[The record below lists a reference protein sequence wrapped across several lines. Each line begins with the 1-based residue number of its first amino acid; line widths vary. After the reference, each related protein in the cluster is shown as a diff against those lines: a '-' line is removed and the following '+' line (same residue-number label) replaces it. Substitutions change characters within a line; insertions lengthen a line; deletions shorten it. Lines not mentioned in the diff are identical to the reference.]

1 MPAAYLST
9 KSLICLSGKDAQ
21 DFLQSLITTDIDSLP
36 ENEARP
42 GALLTPQGKIL
53 FDFLIWRDGDGFLIE
68 TEAGQRDA
76 LMRRLTMY
84 KLRAAVE
91 IAAGT
96 EDGVTVFWGEDTGR
110 AVVKDAAFE
119 KAGITLTRAPG
130 KQADEPEQPYH
141 ALRIE
146 AGVSASG
153 HDYALQ
159 DAFPHD
165 VLLDKTG
172 GLSFRKGCYV
182 GQEVVS
188 RMQHRG
194 TARRRV
200 ALVSGSAALPASGTE
215 IVAGGKPVGALGTVA
230 GNKGL
235 AIVRTDRVGD
245 ALARGL
251 ALTAGD
257 MTVAVT
263 LPEWA
268 GLAFPIEASVDA
280 PAGASV
286 GSQEAET

>member
-1 MPAAYLST
+1 MPATHLPT
-9 KSLICLSGKDAQ
+9 RSLIRISGKDAQ
-21 DFLQSLITTDIDSLP
+21 DFLQGLITTDIDSLP

-53 FDFLIWRDGDGFLIE
+53 FDFLIWRDDGGFLIE
-68 TEAGQRDA
+68 ADSSQRDA
-76 LMRRLTMY
+76 LIRRLTMY
-84 KLRAAVE
+84 KLRAAVD
-91 IAAGT
+91 IAATT
-96 EDGVTVFWGEDTGR
+96 EDGVTVFWGDEAGR
-110 AVVKDAAFE
+110 GSVKDTAFAQ
-119 KAGITLTRAPG
+119 AGIPLARVPG
-130 KQADEPEQPYH
+130 RQADGPEEAYH
-141 ALRIE
+141 ALRVQ
-146 AGVSASG
+146 AGISMSG

-165 VLLDKTG
+165 VLLDKAG

-200 ALVSGSAALPASGTE
+200 AIVSGEAHLPASGTE
-215 IVAGGKPVGALGTVA
+215 ITAGGKPVGALGSVS

-251 ALTAGD
+251 PLVAGG
-257 MTVAVT
+257 MTVTLT
-263 LPEWA
+263 LPEWT
-268 GLAFPIEASVDA
+268 GLSFPV
-280 PAGASV
+280 
-286 GSQEAET
+286 EAEEAEP

>member
-1 MPAAYLST
+1 MPAAYLPT
-9 KSLICLSGKDAQ
+9 KSLIRLAGKDAQ
-21 DFLQSLITTDIDSLP
+21 DFLQGLITTDIDSLP
-36 ENEARP
+36 QNEARP

-68 TEAGQRDA
+68 TEAAQRDA
-76 LMRRLTMY
+76 LVRRLTMY
-84 KLRAAVE
+84 KLRAAVDISAE
-91 IAAGT
+91 AQ
-96 EDGVTVFWGEDTGR
+96 DGVTVYWGED
-110 AVVKDAAFE
+110 AAKADVKDAAFD

-130 KQADEPEQPYH
+130 KQADGTEEAYH
-141 ALRIE
+141 ALRVE

-165 VLLDKTG
+165 VLLDKIG

-200 ALVSGSAALPASGTE
+200 ALVSGAAALPASGTE
-215 IVAGGKPVGALGTVA
+215 IVAGGKPVGSLGSVA

-245 ALARGL
+245 ALTRGL

-257 MTVAVT
+257 VIVTLT
-263 LPEWA
+263 LPEWT
-268 GLAFPIEASVDA
+268 GLSFPTET
-280 PAGASV
+280 
-286 GSQEAET
+286 QEAET